1 MVRPRFAPAADAAR
15 AAAVVAR
22 VPGPARSLA
31 RTWGLLCGLALATAL
46 PLAAAQAQEVP
57 RATLA
62 VNGQGEASAVP
73 DLAIFT
79 TGVVSSAK
87 TADEALAAN
96 SRSMTAVIAAVKEA
110 GIAER
115 DIATSGLSL
124 QPQYAPPAQNSRE
137 APKVSG
143 YEVRNGVSVKV
154 RDISQLGSL
163 LDKLVQAGANQT
175 GGLRF
180 TLSDP
185 DALEKQARLA
195 ALKDAQAQ
203 AQELAQAAGV
213 RLLRLRRIAPAEAG
227 GAMPGPMMAFK
238 SDARAAVPLEA
249 GETTVRATLTLVYDV
264 EPL

>member
-1 MVRPRFAPAADAAR
+1 MFRPRFTRAAR
-15 AAAVVAR
+15 GAAAVRRTPGARGVA
-22 VPGPARSLA
+22 SS
-31 RTWGLLCGLALATAL
+31 LALAAALAVASAL
-46 PLAAAQAQEVP
+46 PMTGAWAQEVP
-57 RATLA
+57 RATLT

-73 DLAIFT
+73 DLAIFS

-96 SRSMTAVIAAVKEA
+96 SRAMTAVIAAVKEA
-110 GIAER
+110 GIDAR
-115 DIATSGLSL
+115 DIATSGLSI
-124 QPQYAPPAQNSRE
+124 QPQYAAPGQNSRE
-137 APKVSG
+137 APKLAG
-143 YEVRNGVSVKV
+143 YEVRNGISVKV
-154 RDISQLGSL
+154 RDISQVGGL
-163 LDKLVQAGANQT
+163 LDKLVQAGANQA

-213 RLLRLRRIAPAEAG
+213 RLGRLRRIAPVDAG

-249 GETTVRATLTLVYDV
+249 GEATVRAAITLVYDV